1 MEKLPTKLRTKYIK
15 IKTLKKEMSQ
25 MFNENAKVIPFT
37 KLKIVDEKD
46 IDILSSIESN
56 SKIKLSGITKGQG
69 FTGAMKRWGFS
80 GGPKTHGQ
88 SDKYRS
94 AGSIGTQG
102 QGRVIPGKKMAG
114 RVGNSKVTL
123 KAKFIDMNKDEG
135 FVRIKGAVPGSFHS
149 EVILYLPKDN

>member
-1 MEKLPTKLRTKYIK
+1 MEKLATKPKTKYIK
-15 IKTLKKEMSQ
+15 IKTLKKGMSQ
-25 MFNENAKVIPFT
+25 MFNESAKVVPFT
-37 KLKIVDEKD
+37 KLKVVNEKD
-46 IDILSSIESN
+46 IEILSSLESN
-56 SKIKLSGITKGQG
+56 SKIKLSGITKGHG

-114 RVGNSKVTL
+114 HVGTNKVTV
-123 KAKFIDMNKDEG
+123 KARFLDMNKDEG